1 MTEMSES
8 INTQPQHQ
16 TLLGASD
23 YEMALDTL
31 LGKAGRTLR
40 IFEHTLG
47 RSWNNAHRHDILRM
61 FLHADRLNRLY
72 IVVHRADNIAR
83 DCPRLMLLLKQF
95 SHSIAIHETH
105 DHVKS
110 VSDPFAVA
118 DERHFLRRFHYVDM
132 RGQFG
137 QDDPNGAH
145 QLIDRFNDLWEA
157 SQPAVSATTL
167 GL

>member
-1 MTEMSES
+1 MSES
-8 INTQPQHQ
+8 TNAQPQHQ
-16 TLLGASD
+16 SLLGASD
-23 YEMALDTL
+23 YETALDAL

-47 RSWNNAHRHDILRM
+47 RSWNSTQRHDILRT
-61 FLHADRLNRLY
+61 FLHADRLNKLY
-72 IVVHRADNIAR
+72 IVVHHADNLAR

-95 SHSIAIHETH
+95 GHSIAIHETH
-105 DHVKS
+105 DHVKG

-118 DERHFLRRFHYVDM
+118 DERHFLRRFHHDDM

-145 QLIDRFNDLWEA
+145 QLIDRFNDLLET